1 MNNIGLSLRGEY
13 RIMDND
19 TGEVYH
25 ESSNIITNTGV
36 KALLDN
42 FINNKSVYGILSYI
56 QFGTGT
62 SSPSLSDTGLSAV
75 DSSTKTF
82 ISSPTVDG
90 YSLSF
95 TSTLNSAQ
103 INNHTE
109 LGVYTN
115 NGYLVSHDTFTA
127 LSIPYGSTV
136 KINYVY
142 SIGVDHVQREWEAD
156 DTGNV
161 YKIPEV
167 NTVKEVYEDYNSIVT
182 PYTAKTSKDLVS
194 ANNGSYW
201 YDSTNNMLYVNPYTE
216 LTSTVKI
223 SDLNIT
229 MRY

>member
-156 DTGNV
+156 DTSNV
-161 YKIPEV
+161 YKIREV
-167 NTVKEVYEDYNSIVT
+167 NQVKEVYEDYNNIIT
-182 PYTAKTSKDLVS
+182 PYTAKSSKDLVS
-194 ANNGSYW
+194 VNDGSYW

>member
-25 ESSNIITNTGV
+25 ESSNIITNIGV

-90 YSLSF
+90 YTLRF
-95 TSTLNSAQ
+95 TSTLNSSQ

-156 DTGNV
+156 DTSNV
-161 YKIPEV
+161 YKIREV
-167 NTVKEVYEDYNSIVT
+167 NQVKEVYEDYNNIIT
-182 PYTAKTSKDLVS
+182 PYTAKSSKDLVS
-194 ANNGSYW
+194 VNDGSYW

>member
-1 MNNIGLSLRGEY
+1 MNNIGLSLKGEY
-13 RIMDND
+13 NIINYD
-19 TGEVYH
+19 TGEVYY

-42 FINNKSVYGILSYI
+42 FINNKSTYGILSYI
-56 QFGTGT
+56 LFGTGT
-62 SSPSLSDTGLSAV
+62 SSPSLSDTELNIA

-90 YSLSF
+90 YTIIF
-95 TSTLNSAQ
+95 TSTLNSEQ

-109 LGVYTN
+109 LGVYTTN
-115 NGYLVSHDTFTA
+115 NYLVSRDTFTA

-142 SIGVDHVQREWEAD
+142 SICVDHIQKEWEAD
-156 DTGNV
+156 DTSNI
-161 YKIPEV
+161 YKIREV
-167 NTVKEVYEDYNSIVT
+167 NAVKEVYEDYNNIIT
-182 PYTAKTSKDLVS
+182 PYVDKTSKDLVS
-194 ANNGSYW
+194 ANSGSYW

>member
-1 MNNIGLSLRGEY
+1 MNNIGLSLMGEY
-13 RIMDND
+13 RITDDD

-25 ESSNIITNTGV
+25 ESSNIITDTGV
-36 KALLDN
+36 KAILDN
-42 FINNKSVYGILSYI
+42 FINSKSAYGILSYI
-56 QFGTGT
+56 LFGTGT
-62 SSPSLSDTGLSAV
+62 SSPSLSDTGLTTA
-75 DSSTKTF
+75 DDSTKTF

-90 YSLSF
+90 YTLSF

-109 LGVYTN
+109 LGVYTTN
-115 NGYLVSHDTFTA
+115 NYLISHDTFA
-127 LSIPYGSTV
+127 PLSIPYGSTV

-142 SIGVDHVQREWEAD
+142 TIGVNHIQREWEAD
-156 DTGNV
+156 DTSNV
-161 YKIPEV
+161 YKMPEV
-167 NTVKEVYEDYNSIVT
+167 NTVKEVYEDYNNIVT